1 MALSLTGIFIAH
13 LRPGRQSDPD
23 SRFDLSLIISDRY
36 YHKASVAKPKEPGW
50 SPIDIS

>member
-1 MALSLTGIFIAH
+1 MVLSLTGIFIAH

-23 SRFDLSLIISDRY
+23 SRFDLSLSISDRHY
-36 YHKASVAKPKEPGW
+36 DKTRVAKPKEPGW